1 MSQTATAG
9 GGDRGWPDL
18 FEDRYGAGAYER
30 LTELLDQPCTTFA
43 EIATHFGVTRERV
56 RQWHIR
62 LRPDGP
68 RGHAR
73 QHLCW
78 LQQQKRALFADPLF
92 RSFYRHARVHFQA
105 RRFALIP
112 ARDGF
117 RKRTVRL
124 GESVVGLRQARPA
137 GTRHRARLDEAQAA
151 YTLSASGE
159 AADFLYYRLNEHD
172 YLFVPRQAVP
182 PTGTT
187 YVDGETAR
195 YLPFRNT
202 FLAALVPASETAPG
216 V

>member
-1 MSQTATAG
+1 MSQAATAS

-30 LTELLDQPCTTFA
+30 LTGLLDQPCTTFA
-43 EIATHFGVTRERV
+43 EIATQFGVTRERV

-62 LRPDGP
+62 LRPEAP

-78 LQQQKRALFADPLF
+78 LQQQKRALFEDPLF
-92 RSFYRHARVHFQA
+92 RSFYRHARAHFQP

-117 RKRTVRL
+117 RKRTVKLDER
-124 GESVVGLRQARPA
+124 VVGLRQARPA
-137 GTRHRARLDEAQAA
+137 GSRHRGRLHDTQSV
-151 YTLSASGE
+151 YTLTASG
-159 AADFLYYRLNEHD
+159 APADFLYYRLNDHD
-172 YLFVPRQAVP
+172 YLFVPRQALP
-182 PTGTT
+182 ATGTT
-187 YVDGETAR
+187 YVDGETAK

-202 FLAALVPASETAPG
+202 FRAALTPAPEVAPG